1 MDLINSVRWFR
12 RGDHRLSAL
21 GTLGHVDD
29 MPKLLAKAAWVSLGN
44 RPPFFGTSLV
54 AVARRPDAGAIQ
66 R

>member
-29 MPKLLAKAAWVSLGN
+29 MPKLLAEAAWVSLGN
-44 RPPFFGTSLV
+44 QLAFGTSLV
-54 AVARRPDAGAIQ
+54 AVARRPDVGE